1 MNDFEDKNNDNEV
14 VSQPDV
20 LTDQGEAEFTDSL
33 SVRLS
38 NLEAD
43 FKDQRQENNNI
54 IIGVLVAS
62 VLIVVVVAIEVIIF
76 HTNSREVFYLQSQP
90 FQEQIFKSEIN
101 QKNSEIKSPESDLDK
116 SES

>member
-1 MNDFEDKNNDNEV
+1 MNDFEDENNDSEIA
-14 VSQPDV
+14 SQPDV
-20 LTDQGEAEFTDSL
+20 PTDQAEAERTDSL
-33 SVRLS
+33 SVRLF
-38 NLEAD
+38 NLEAA

-54 IIGVLVAS
+54 IISVLIAS
-62 VLIVVVVAIEVIIF
+62 VLIVAVVAVEVIIF

-101 QKNSEIKSPESDLDK
+101 QENSEVKSQESSFDK